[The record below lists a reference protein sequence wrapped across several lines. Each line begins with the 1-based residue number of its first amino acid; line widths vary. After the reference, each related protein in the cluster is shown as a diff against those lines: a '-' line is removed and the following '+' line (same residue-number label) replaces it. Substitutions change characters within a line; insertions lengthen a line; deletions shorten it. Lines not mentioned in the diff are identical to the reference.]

1 MEIEV
6 IIDMHIEQCNVVV
19 IIKYEIKSM
28 KTLEQG
34 WIYTI
39 FHRLPEDGL
48 KNRRKKQKRM
58 RAHLREKQ
66 NACADCTNYM
76 CTIDDRHSGEES
88 LLRNIKGCLR
98 EEESMRMTSTNVEDL
113 ALVEA

>member
-28 KTLEQG
+28 KTLKQG

-58 RAHLREKQ
+58 RARTYGKNKMHAQTALTTRAQ
-66 NACADCTNYM
+66 S
-76 CTIDDRHSGEES
+76 TIVIRAKS
-88 LLRNIKGCLR
+88 LY
-98 EEESMRMTSTNVEDL
+98 
-113 ALVEA
+113 